1 MSRITF
7 LGGGSFGTALAVLLA
22 EKDNIVNIY
31 NRDKCVVDEINIKR
45 TNEKYMK
52 NIH

>member
-22 EKDNIVNIY
+22 EKIILLIY
-31 NRDKCVVDEINIKR
+31 TTEINVLL
-45 TNEKYMK
+45 MK
-52 NIH
+52 LILKERMKSI